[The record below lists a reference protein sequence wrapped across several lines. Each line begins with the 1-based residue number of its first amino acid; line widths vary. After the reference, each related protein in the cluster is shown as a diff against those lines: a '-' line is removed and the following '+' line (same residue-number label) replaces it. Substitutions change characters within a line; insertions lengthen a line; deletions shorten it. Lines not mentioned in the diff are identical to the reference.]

1 MAKMEA
7 RVNLRLAST
16 TLEPYER
23 LAEMMTKVGTPM
35 TATQLI
41 RLLVE
46 EQLEQVEYLC
56 SCAERALAGDKES
69 ALKVYDAILDW
80 NESQIR
86 VAREAGKAVSA
97 SELQTA

>member
-56 SCAERALAGDKES
+56 SCAERALAGDKDS
-69 ALKVYDAILDW
+69 AMKVYDAILDW

-86 VAREAGKAVSA
+86 VAREAGKAMSA
-97 SELQTA
+97 SEPQTA